1 MENENLKTLLHNFQ
15 KQLVIVPINKTA
27 SKFSFI
33 YKKIISRI
41 YNGIGVYGT
50 LNSTYE
56 FSSKTKDNVWNN
68 LWKHF
73 FFNKFGSDVD

>member
-1 MENENLKTLLHNFQ
+1 MKILKTLLHNFQ

-56 FSSKTKDNVWNN
+56 FSSKTKDNV
-68 LWKHF
+68 
-73 FFNKFGSDVD
+73 